1 VRAKLGAALALPA
14 LRALGRRLDYA
25 EYGGVPVLGVNGV
38 LINCHGR
45 SKARAITQALRLA
58 DRMAKRDLAGAIGRE
73 LAAAASAPEAPVG
86 AE

>member
-1 VRAKLGAALALPA
+1 V
-14 LRALGRRLDYA
+14 LGRRLDYA

-58 DRMAKRDLAGAIGRE
+58 DRMAQRDLIGAIGRE
-73 LAAAASAPEAPVG
+73 LGVAAAPTASGE
-86 AE
+86 